1 MAAELVFKDE
11 AAAEYDRAFAHVT
24 MHFMPFLLRA
34 ARVVPGMHVLDIATG
49 TGLSAEAALTAVG
62 PRGHVV
68 AADVSPAWVG
78 PDVPLGAGRR
88 AHGDD
93 RPGARREDTLGG
105 RTYCASTSAANMRH
119 IALAR
124 LRG

>member
-78 PDVPLGAGRR
+78 PDVPLGAGVVLTAMIVPVLVARIRSEGELIAPALRR
-88 AHGDD
+88 
-93 RPGARREDTLGG
+93 R
-105 RTYCASTSAANMRH
+105 
-119 IALAR
+119 I
-124 LRG
+124 